1 MIKHI
6 KITFNDKPIK
16 IITPDKKNAIKK
28 NTKFE
33 NKKLKKRI
41 IIEHCNLNLKRYEI
55 IILRKEQKIK
65 TFMSWVYIA
74 ALINNIRVNNKILS

>member
-1 MIKHI
+1 MQ
-6 KITFNDKPIK
+6 FL
-16 IITPDKKNAIKK
+16 K

-41 IIEHCNLNLKRYEI
+41 IIEHCNLNLKIYDR